1 MAGTHYLIGSE
12 QQIQLPG
19 LGVHWQTTDKQ
30 GSDLKLNICM
40 SNKSEE
46 YKTTSS
52 FLSTTSALTIFKS
65 GSGSL
70 NLILLATN
78 KPMTNI
84 LTLSTLSLLS
94 PGKFDAGAKSVT
106 QGQR

>member
-30 GSDLKLNICM
+30 GSDLKQNICM
-40 SNKSEE
+40 SNFSVINQRNNTKS
-46 YKTTSS
+46 SL
-52 FLSTTSALTIFKS
+52 LSTTSALTIFKS
-65 GSGSL
+65 GSL

-78 KPMTNI
+78 KLMTNI

-106 QGQR
+106 QG